1 MTKENII
8 KLVEK
13 AKEGNQSAYRDLLN
27 LYWGD
32 IYRFQLSKCKN
43 DYEAEDITIK
53 TFSRAFDKLALYN
66 SKYAFKNWLLSIS
79 SNLFIDYLRSQSK
92 KIVAIDIE
100 KENIVII
107 ADKAPSPEDKLIQEQ
122 NLADLLHYIKQLKPH
137 YREVIHLRY
146 FQEYSYKE
154 ISEELGES
162 LNNTKVRL
170 LRARN
175 LLSKLIKK
183 RDSTDI

>member
-1 MTKENII
+1 MTQENVQ
-8 KLVEK
+8 KLIEK
-13 AKEGNQSAYRDLLN
+13 AKEGSQSAYRDLLN

-32 IYRFQLSKCKN
+32 VYRFQLSKCKN

-92 KIVAIDIE
+92 KIEAIDI
-100 KENIVII
+100 KDENVVII

-122 NLADLLHYIKQLKPH
+122 NLVDLLQFIKQLKPH
-137 YREVIHLRY
+137 YREVINLRY
-146 FQEYSYKE
+146 FQEYTYKE
-154 ISEELGES
+154 IAEELDES
-162 LNNTKVRL
+162 LNNIKVKL

-183 RDSTDI
+183 TDSTII